1 MLNLDLLHILNHHMT
16 IQFVLEVTAA
26 PFIYLPLVVENL
38 LHHVVIFPL
47 ISLGKML
54 CRHIFKWRPFLSCS
68 ADERRLI
75 EKQRFYSY

>member
-1 MLNLDLLHILNHHMT
+1 MLNPDLLHILNHHMT
-16 IQFVLEVTAA
+16 IQFVLDVTAA
-26 PFIYLPLVVENL
+26 PFIYLPLVAEN

-47 ISLGKML
+47 SSLGHM
-54 CRHIFKWRPFLSCS
+54 FKWRPFLSCS